1 MRPRPA
7 RIARLSGVLVGALLV
22 LSACTGDEPEGSR
35 GDDRPAYDEA
45 LRDELLTMA
54 GDDQAERRG
63 EAPIDDTARV
73 ARLREIVAEHGWPT
87 YDLVGRDG
95 ADAAWL
101 IAQHAD
107 LQPDFQAEALRLLAD
122 AVADGQGSPGNLAYL
137 TDRVAVAERRPQTY
151 GTQMR
156 CTRRGPVPRTP
167 IADRVGVDQRR
178 LEAGLPTLADYR
190 DEMRAVCAAG

>member
-22 LSACTGDEPEGSR
+22 LSACTGDEQGSR
-35 GDDRPAYDEA
+35 GDDRLAYEEA

-54 GDDQAERRG
+54 EDDQAERRG

-73 ARLREIVAEHGWPT
+73 ARLQEIVAEHGWPT

-107 LQPDFQAEALRLLAD
+107 LQPDFQADALRLLAD

-137 TDRVAVAERRPQTY
+137 TDRVAVAEGRPQTY

-167 IADRVGVDQRR
+167 IADRGGVDERR
-178 LEAGLPTLADYR
+178 LEAGLPALAAYR